1 MAENDMLSAEGSAG
15 ADSEDQEL
23 LSIVWQTL
31 SQVYDPELGIDL
43 VSLGLIYDVSK
54 DGDTVNIK
62 MTLTTPGCPASEN
75 LPDMAQLAVSFA
87 LKDRANV
94 NLDVVWD
101 PPWDVSMM
109 NPSTAMGLGF

>member
-43 VSLGLIYDVSK
+43 VSLGLIYDVSQ

-109 NPSTAMGLGF
+109 NPNTAMGLGF

>member
-1 MAENDMLSAEGSAG
+1 MLPPEGSAG
-15 ADSEDQEL
+15 TDSEDQEL
-23 LSIVWQTL
+23 IGIVWQTL

-43 VSLGLIYDVSK
+43 VSLGLIYEVSK
-54 DGDTVNIK
+54 DGNTVNIK

-87 LKDRANV
+87 LEGRAEV

>member
-109 NPSTAMGLGF
+109 NPNTAMGLGF